1 MIMQRERVIE
11 NPDNADDEL
20 NVLLPEIA
28 KLLNVSV
35 SSLERYPSDLRK
47 LICQIYIDSYD
58 SDDDSKRSALS
69 QVISL
74 NAEHLN
80 AQTMRQNTIKQA
92 AQRQNDQTSEN
103 SEKKYI
109 LTRRTIMNNAKIIS
123 SGLRNCQEQEQSQD
137 MIKETNN

>member
-35 SSLERYPSDLRK
+35 SNLEHYPSDLRK

-58 SDDDSKRSALS
+58 ADDDSKRSALS

-74 NAEHLN
+74 NAEHMN
-80 AQTMRQNTIKQA
+80 TQTMRMRQDTVKLA
-92 AQRQNDQTSEN
+92 AQQQNDKTSD
-103 SEKKYI
+103 KKYI

-123 SGLRNCQEQEQSQD
+123 SGRRNCQEQEQSQD

>member
-35 SSLERYPSDLRK
+35 SNLEHYPSDLRK

-80 AQTMRQNTIKQA
+80 AQTMRQNTIRQS
-92 AQRQNDQTSEN
+92 AQQQNDKTSD
-103 SEKKYI
+103 KKYI

-123 SGLRNCQEQEQSQD
+123 SGRRNCQEQEQSQD
-137 MIKETNN
+137 MTKETNN

>member
-1 MIMQRERVIE
+1 MQRERVIE

-20 NVLLPEIA
+20 NGLLPEIA

-35 SSLERYPSDLRK
+35 SILERYPSDLRR

-58 SDDDSKRSALS
+58 SDDDSKRSALC

-74 NAEHLN
+74 NVEQLN
-80 AQTMRQNTIKQA
+80 AQTMRMQQDNVNQV
-92 AQRQNDQTSEN
+92 AQQQNDQTLER
-103 SEKKYI
+103 KYI

-123 SGLRNCQEQEQSQD
+123 SGRRNCQEQEQGQD
-137 MIKETNN
+137 IIKETSN

>member
-1 MIMQRERVIE
+1 MQRERAIE

-35 SSLERYPSDLRK
+35 SNLEHYPSDLRK

-74 NAEHLN
+74 NAEHMN
-80 AQTMRQNTIKQA
+80 AQTMRMRQDTVKQA
-92 AQRQNDQTSEN
+92 AQQQNDKTSD
-103 SEKKYI
+103 KKYI
-109 LTRRTIMNNAKIIS
+109 LTRRTIMNNARIIS
-123 SGLRNCQEQEQSQD
+123 SGRRNYQEQEQSQD

>member
-35 SSLERYPSDLRK
+35 SSLEHYPSDLRR

-80 AQTMRQNTIKQA
+80 AQTMRQNTIKQT
-92 AQRQNDQTSEN
+92 AQRQNDQTSKN

-123 SGLRNCQEQEQSQD
+123 SGRRNCQEQEQSQD

>member
-35 SSLERYPSDLRK
+35 SSLEHYPSDLRR

-58 SDDDSKRSALS
+58 SDNASKRSALS

-74 NAEHLN
+74 NTEHLN
-80 AQTMRQNTIKQA
+80 AQTIRQNTIKQA
-92 AQRQNDQTSEN
+92 AKQQNNQT

-123 SGLRNCQEQEQSQD
+123 SGRRNCQEQEQSQD

>member
-35 SSLERYPSDLRK
+35 SNLEHYPSDLRK

-58 SDDDSKRSALS
+58 SDDDTKRSALS

-74 NAEHLN
+74 NAEHMN
-80 AQTMRQNTIKQA
+80 AQTMRQNTIRQS
-92 AQRQNDQTSEN
+92 AQRQNDKTSD
-103 SEKKYI
+103 KKYI

-123 SGLRNCQEQEQSQD
+123 SGRRNCQEQEQSQD